1 MQSRKPPNIKRYTRF
16 DLPAYKFVPGR
27 AEHPS
32 KNAEIPHIPH
42 LPSDGVP
49 FSQQNWQQS
58 ERYLYAIDLF
68 NLGYYWE
75 VHEVLEKI
83 WLSIGK
89 NSAEG
94 EFIQGLIQL
103 SVALLK
109 NIVKNHQGVKRLYNK
124 ALPKLKKQ
132 QGIFLGIDVEVF
144 LQQFQKLMGEGL
156 QPPTIELKFGE

>member
-1 MQSRKPPNIKRYTRF
+1 MQSRKPTNIKRYTNF
-16 DLPAYKFVPGR
+16 DLPVYKFVPGL
-27 AEHPS
+27 AVHPA
-32 KNAEIPHIPH
+32 KNVEIPHIPH
-42 LPSDGVP
+42 LPDSGEA
-49 FSQQNWQQS
+49 FSLQNWQQS
-58 ERYLYAIDLF
+58 QRYLYAIDLF

-109 NIVKNHQGVKRLYNK
+109 NIVKNHQGVQRLYEK

-132 QGIFLGIDVEVF
+132 QGIFLGIDVEDF

-156 QPPTIELKFGE
+156 QTPTIELKFSE